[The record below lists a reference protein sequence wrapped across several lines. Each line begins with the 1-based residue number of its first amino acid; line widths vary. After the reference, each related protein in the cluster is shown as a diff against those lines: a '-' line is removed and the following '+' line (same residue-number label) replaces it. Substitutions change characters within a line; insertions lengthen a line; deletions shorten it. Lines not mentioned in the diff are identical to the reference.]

1 MGKPN
6 RLREEISN
14 PHRATY
20 FNKRAR
26 QGIRPVQQSPLA
38 VAGGLRPVSI
48 SGCAVIRKESV
59 SQHLNDIDD
68 NERDVILLGHGR
80 RLPTGYLGEKL
91 SQKIHGRS

>member
-20 FNKRAR
+20 FNNRAR

-38 VAGGLRPVSI
+38 LAGGLRRSQFPDARLF
-48 SGCAVIRKESV
+48 GF
-59 SQHLNDIDD
+59 QHLDDIDD